1 MRWRDSVRCRDILEI
16 RSSVLTGPTVFR
28 SAHGSSNAMREW
40 MGETK
45 KKR

>member
-1 MRWRDSVRCRDILEI
+1 MKWRDSVGVCDMWNLEI
-16 RSSVLTGPTVFR
+16 ASDWTVVFR

>member
-1 MRWRDSVRCRDILEI
+1 MLGTSEDMECGTDQAV
-16 RSSVLTGPTVFR
+16 VFR
-28 SAHGSSNAMREW
+28 SAHGSSNSMREW

>member
-1 MRWRDSVRCRDILEI
+1 MRWRDSVSTWTTKNMDCGVDGTI
-16 RSSVLTGPTVFR
+16 VFR

>member
-1 MRWRDSVRCRDILEI
+1 MYAVQA
-16 RSSVLTGPTVFR
+16 VALTDCTVVFR

>member
-1 MRWRDSVRCRDILEI
+1 MWVACIMLSTDCGADWTV
-16 RSSVLTGPTVFR
+16 VFR
-28 SAHGSSNAMREW
+28 SAHDSSNAMREW

>member
-1 MRWRDSVRCRDILEI
+1 MRWRDSVGIWITWNIKCGADLA
-16 RSSVLTGPTVFR
+16 VVFR

>member
-1 MRWRDSVRCRDILEI
+1 MGAWVMLSTDFGADWIV
-16 RSSVLTGPTVFR
+16 VFR